1 MTDCNHSRRRF
12 LVNSLLAGTGIA
24 AFGGVSPLMRLARA
38 QGTSDRYYIFCYF
51 SGAWD
56 VLLSL
61 DPRDPNLFHEG
72 NVSDTLINPGY
83 DLLDDDGHSIDP
95 FYASTGTPGN
105 DIFVGPYF
113 GDLATHAGKLAIVR
127 GMSMET
133 LTHEAG
139 RRRFI
144 TGKPPSGLLARGSS
158 TATWLASH
166 LGSEDTIPNLSV
178 RVESYNRDRPN
189 YASGLKVNSLPDLV
203 RALEPG
209 PSSLGV
215 LEERQVDELLA
226 RSALCPKAISSN
238 LWQASESS
246 RVSAAAMIEEDLAGL
261 FDFQNGS
268 SEMNGLCDHYGFST
282 SGSAALNTPEARA
295 ATAVTAITQ
304 GVSRVVSIQVASS
317 LDTHYDNWTTDNG
330 PIQESGFNIVARMIE
345 DLESRPYGDGTSW
358 LDHTTIIGFSEFCR
372 GSMVNANL
380 GRDHSLTNA
389 CFLAGGN
396 IRGGQVIGASA
407 DVAMAPT
414 TTNLTTGA
422 SDPAGEVIKPEHIM
436 RALMLDA
443 GIDGDPADLRVDPL
457 LALLT

>member
-1 MTDCNHSRRRF
+1 MRHFNHSRRRF

-38 QGTSDRYYIFCYF
+38 QGASDQYYIFCYF

-61 DPRDPNLFHEG
+61 DPRNPDHFHSN
-72 NVSDTLINPGY
+72 NVGDTLINPGY

-95 FYASTGTPGN
+95 FYASTGTGS
-105 DIFVGPYF
+105 DIFLGPYI
-113 GDLATHAGKLAIVR
+113 GDLANHAGKLAIVR

-144 TGKPPSGLLARGSS
+144 TGKPPSGLAARGSS
-158 TATWLASH
+158 TATWLANH
-166 LGSEDTIPNLSV
+166 LGAADTIPNLAV
-178 RVESYNRDRPN
+178 RVESYNKSLPN
-189 YASGLKVNSLPDLV
+189 YASALRVNSVPDLV

-209 PSSLGV
+209 ASPLGG

-226 RSALCPKAISSN
+226 RSALCPKALSSS
-238 LWQASESS
+238 LWQASEES
-246 RVSAAAMIEEDLAGL
+246 RLSASEMIEQDLAAL
-261 FDFQNGS
+261 FDFQAPT
-268 SEMNGLCDHYGFST
+268 SEMAALRDHYGIAA
-282 SGSAALNTPEARA
+282 SGSSALTSAQARA

-304 GVSRVVSIQVASS
+304 GVSRVVSIQVASG

-330 PIQESGFNIVARMIE
+330 PIQEAGFNVVARIIE
-345 DLESRPYGDGTSW
+345 DLEARPYGDGTTW

-372 GSMVNANL
+372 GSLVNANT

-396 IRGGQVIGASA
+396 IQGGQVIGASA

-414 TTNLTTGA
+414 PTNLSTGL

-436 RALMLDA
+436 RVLMQDA
-443 GIDGDPADLRVDPL
+443 GIEGDPADLRADPL
-457 LALLT
+457 QALLS